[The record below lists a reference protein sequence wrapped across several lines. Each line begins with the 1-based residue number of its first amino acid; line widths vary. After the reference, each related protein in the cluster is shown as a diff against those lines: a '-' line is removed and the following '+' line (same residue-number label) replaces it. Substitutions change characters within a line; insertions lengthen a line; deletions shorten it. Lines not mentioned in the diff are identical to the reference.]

1 MRQEIEVIKCTVKSR
16 LLPLIYRKRRRRV
29 SLITSHSRA
38 CDLHW
43 ACVALSGRCVPRDVI
58 LTKNTRRKC
67 AGGQI
72 VVASYESQQSPCA
85 FLKASFLSFLILC
98 LSNSS
103 YNQPFSS
110 IQQLHSLRLSITVT
124 KPPIQ
129 RYLFFRFESTP
140 TLLCRVV
147 LRCVRSLP
155 KPFFIYSESATL
167 TPKIHC
173 GK

>member
-85 FLKASFLSFLILC
+85 FLKASFLSFLILH

-103 YNQPFSS
+103 HNQTFSS
-110 IQQLHSLRLSITVT
+110 IQQTTFFAPFHSPWPDHRYSVIFSFALKAHYSAVQSYAVLCSFLAEAILHS
-124 KPPIQ
+124 Q
-129 RYLFFRFESTP
+129 
-140 TLLCRVV
+140 
-147 LRCVRSLP
+147 
-155 KPFFIYSESATL
+155 
-167 TPKIHC
+167 
-173 GK
+173 